1 MQEIISYIMQFL
13 LGSNM
18 PDDILQQIGYTSDIK
33 EYKKY
38 KLVIKA
44 SNFFDDG
51 IYGTPESIPKL
62 PLKLCEEMPILFG
75 DSDCSMEENTLVIHA
90 DFIAGTYFLISRYEE
105 TVRQNLRDEHQRFP
119 GKESLPYKAGFIDR
133 PIIEEWGALL
143 RSKLRE
149 IGFEIN
155 EPEQKIDKVYLTHDV
170 DFLAH
175 YRNIHGFLGGLW
187 KGIRRP
193 SEAKN
198 AFKSFFGSLES
209 DPWYTFPYL
218 FNLNK
223 NLQKKLGKKTCKTIL
238 FLRSTSGKKEE
249 DKPYVHLLTPD
260 YQQLIASAVQDKI
273 TIGMHTSYAG
283 GCNPELVKSE
293 KSRLEKAIKQAVF
306 YNRNHYLNNRNPE
319 DFEYLIE
326 AGITDDFSMGYADM
340 AGFRLGTCRAVRWIN
355 PVKKELTSLIL
366 HHLTIMDVT
375 LSEKKYMYMNA
386 HDALQYCESLVRT
399 VKQFNGEI
407 SLLWH
412 NNNVEDKANSY
423 HRELYAHILK
433 SIAEISKENE

>member
-198 AFKSFFGSLES
+198 AFKSFFVCL
-209 DPWYTFPYL
+209 
-218 FNLNK
+218 
-223 NLQKKLGKKTCKTIL
+223 
-238 FLRSTSGKKEE
+238 
-249 DKPYVHLLTPD
+249 
-260 YQQLIASAVQDKI
+260 
-273 TIGMHTSYAG
+273 
-283 GCNPELVKSE
+283 
-293 KSRLEKAIKQAVF
+293 
-306 YNRNHYLNNRNPE
+306 
-319 DFEYLIE
+319 
-326 AGITDDFSMGYADM
+326 
-340 AGFRLGTCRAVRWIN
+340 
-355 PVKKELTSLIL
+355 
-366 HHLTIMDVT
+366 
-375 LSEKKYMYMNA
+375 
-386 HDALQYCESLVRT
+386 
-399 VKQFNGEI
+399 
-407 SLLWH
+407 
-412 NNNVEDKANSY
+412 
-423 HRELYAHILK
+423 
-433 SIAEISKENE
+433 